1 MSRRPRLL
9 ALAAVF
15 RSQVV
20 RSGSSLRR
28 VYRRDAEDAETPR
41 SKVASLLR
49 TLRPLRLCGALCW
62 LASAILQS
70 MAQNLIHEVI
80 PVGMLQCNC
89 SILGDPETHE
99 AIVVDPGDEV
109 ERIVEILAR
118 HKLKVLA
125 IVSTHTHIDH
135 VGGLAAL
142 HRITGAPVFMHESD
156 LELYHKLDMQAKWL
170 RVAPPETTDVD
181 QFLREGDA
189 VRWGRHEARV
199 MHTPGHTPGSLCLFI
214 PARDAAGEGGARK
227 GRAESLDLLT
237 GREEPRLIA
246 GDTLFAGS
254 IGRTD
259 LWGGSFPEIMKS
271 LHTKVLELPDET
283 LVLPG
288 HGEATTI
295 GEERQSNPFLRPR

>member
-1 MSRRPRLL
+1 
-9 ALAAVF
+9 
-15 RSQVV
+15 
-20 RSGSSLRR
+20 
-28 VYRRDAEDAETPR
+28 
-41 SKVASLLR
+41 
-49 TLRPLRLCGALCW
+49 
-62 LASAILQS
+62 
-70 MAQNLIHEVI
+70 MAQRLIHEVL

-109 ERIVEILAR
+109 ERIVEILGR

-142 HRITGAPVFMHESD
+142 HRITGAPVFMHQAD
-156 LELYHKLDMQAKWL
+156 LELYRKLDMQAQWL
-170 RVAPPETTDVD
+170 RVATPELTDVE

-189 VRWGRHEARV
+189 VKWGGYEARV
-199 MHTPGHTPGSLCLFI
+199 IHTPGHTPGSLCLYI
-214 PARDAAGEGGARK
+214 PARDESKSRDAAAARSAIGNGGDD
-227 GRAESLDLLT
+227 S
-237 GREEPRLIA
+237 RLIA

-271 LHTKVLELPDET
+271 LHTKVMALPDET

-295 GEERQSNPFLRPR
+295 GEERQSNPFLRK

>member
-1 MSRRPRLL
+1 MWQNIS
-9 ALAAVF
+9 
-15 RSQVV
+15 SQDA
-20 RSGSSLRR
+20 G
-28 VYRRDAEDAETPR
+28 RDA
-41 SKVASLLR
+41 
-49 TLRPLRLCGALCW
+49 GATW
-62 LASAILQS
+62 AIIPT
-70 MAQNLIHEVI
+70 MAQTLIHEVI

-109 ERIVEILAR
+109 ERIVEILTR

-142 HRITGAPVFMHESD
+142 HRITGAPVFMHEAD
-156 LELYHKLDMQAKWL
+156 LELYRKLDMQAQWL
-170 RVAPPETTDVD
+170 RVPTPELTDVE
-181 QFLREGDA
+181 QFLREGDS
-189 VRWGRHEARV
+189 VKWGGYEARV
-199 MHTPGHTPGSLCLFI
+199 IHTPGHTPGSLCLYI
-214 PARDAAGEGGARK
+214 PERRETKATDAASPHAACGNGGE
-227 GRAESLDLLT
+227 ES
-237 GREEPRLIA
+237 RLIA

-259 LWGGSFPEIMKS
+259 LWGGSLAEIMKS
-271 LHTKVLELPDET
+271 LHTKVMALPDET

-295 GEERQSNPFLRPR
+295 GEERQSNPFLRK

>member
-1 MSRRPRLL
+1 
-9 ALAAVF
+9 
-15 RSQVV
+15 
-20 RSGSSLRR
+20 
-28 VYRRDAEDAETPR
+28 
-41 SKVASLLR
+41 
-49 TLRPLRLCGALCW
+49 
-62 LASAILQS
+62 
-70 MAQNLIHEVI
+70 MAQSLIHEVI

-89 SILGDPETHE
+89 SILGDPQTRE

-118 HKLKVLA
+118 HKLKVMA

-142 HRITGAPVFMHESD
+142 HHITGAPVFMHESD
-156 LELYHKLDMQAKWL
+156 LELYRKLDMQAKWL
-170 RVAPPETTDVD
+170 RVPTPEVTDVD

-189 VRWGRHEARV
+189 VRWGGYEARV
-199 MHTPGHTPGSLCLFI
+199 MHTPGHTPGSLCLYI
-214 PARDAAGEGGARK
+214 PAREIAVPQDAAARARSSRTAGGNGGED
-227 GRAESLDLLT
+227 S
-237 GREEPRLIA
+237 RLIA

-271 LHTKVLELPDET
+271 LHTKLMALPDET

-295 GEERQSNPFLRPR
+295 GEERQSNPFLRSR

>member
-1 MSRRPRLL
+1 
-9 ALAAVF
+9 
-15 RSQVV
+15 
-20 RSGSSLRR
+20 
-28 VYRRDAEDAETPR
+28 
-41 SKVASLLR
+41 
-49 TLRPLRLCGALCW
+49 
-62 LASAILQS
+62 
-70 MAQNLIHEVI
+70 MAHKLIHEVI

-89 SILGDPETHE
+89 SILGDPETRE

-109 ERIVEILAR
+109 ERIVEILTR

-142 HRITGAPVFMHESD
+142 HRIAGAPVFMHEGD
-156 LELYHKLDMQAKWL
+156 LELYRKLDMQAQWL
-170 RVAPPETTDVD
+170 RVPTPELTEVE

-189 VRWGRHEARV
+189 VKWGGYEARV
-199 MHTPGHTPGSLCLFI
+199 IHTPGHTPGSLCLYI
-214 PARDAAGEGGARK
+214 PARDVSNSVGPAAARRAIGNGGEN
-227 GRAESLDLLT
+227 S
-237 GREEPRLIA
+237 RLIA

-271 LHTKVLELPDET
+271 LHTKVMALPDET

-295 GEERQSNPFLRPR
+295 GEERQSNPFLRK

>member
-1 MSRRPRLL
+1 
-9 ALAAVF
+9 
-15 RSQVV
+15 
-20 RSGSSLRR
+20 
-28 VYRRDAEDAETPR
+28 
-41 SKVASLLR
+41 
-49 TLRPLRLCGALCW
+49 
-62 LASAILQS
+62 

-89 SILGDPETHE
+89 SILGDLETRE

-125 IVSTHTHIDH
+125 IISTHTHIDH

-142 HRITGAPVFMHESD
+142 HRITGAPVFMHEAD
-156 LELYHKLDMQAKWL
+156 LELYRKLDMQAQWL
-170 RVAPPETTDVD
+170 RVPTPQLADVE
-181 QFLREGDA
+181 QFLREGDS
-189 VRWGRHEARV
+189 VKWGGYEARV
-199 MHTPGHTPGSLCLFI
+199 IHTPGHTPGSLCLYI
-214 PARDAAGEGGARK
+214 PARELQRPTDSVGAR
-227 GRAESLDLLT
+227 GGIGNGGDDS
-237 GREEPRLIA
+237 RLIA

-271 LHTKVLELPDET
+271 LHTKVMALPDET

-295 GEERQSNPFLRPR
+295 GEERQSNPFLRK

>member
-1 MSRRPRLL
+1 
-9 ALAAVF
+9 
-15 RSQVV
+15 
-20 RSGSSLRR
+20 
-28 VYRRDAEDAETPR
+28 
-41 SKVASLLR
+41 
-49 TLRPLRLCGALCW
+49 
-62 LASAILQS
+62 
-70 MAQNLIHEVI
+70 MAQTLIHEVI

-142 HRITGAPVFMHESD
+142 HRVTGAPVFMHEAD
-156 LELYHKLDMQAKWL
+156 LELYRKLDMQAQWL
-170 RVAPPETTDVD
+170 RVPTPELTDVE
-181 QFLREGDA
+181 QFLREGDS
-189 VRWGRHEARV
+189 VKWGGYEARV
-199 MHTPGHTPGSLCLFI
+199 IHTPGHTPGSLCLYI
-214 PARDAAGEGGARK
+214 PERRETHAKDSAGARVPR
-227 GRAESLDLLT
+227 GNGGEES
-237 GREEPRLIA
+237 RLIA
-246 GDTLFAGS
+246 
-254 IGRTD
+254 GRTD

-271 LHTKVLELPDET
+271 LHTKVMALPDET

>member
-1 MSRRPRLL
+1 
-9 ALAAVF
+9 
-15 RSQVV
+15 
-20 RSGSSLRR
+20 
-28 VYRRDAEDAETPR
+28 
-41 SKVASLLR
+41 
-49 TLRPLRLCGALCW
+49 
-62 LASAILQS
+62 

-142 HRITGAPVFMHESD
+142 HRITGAPVFMHEGD
-156 LELYHKLDMQAKWL
+156 LELYRKLDMQAQWL
-170 RVAPPETTDVD
+170 RVPTPELTEVE

-189 VRWGRHEARV
+189 VKWGNYEARV
-199 MHTPGHTPGSLCLFI
+199 IHTPGHTPGSLCLYI
-214 PARDAAGEGGARK
+214 PKREVPTPKQAGQPKDAASHTPNGGE
-227 GRAESLDLLT
+227 ES
-237 GREEPRLIA
+237 RLIA

-271 LHTKVLELPDET
+271 LHNKVMALPDET

-288 HGEATTI
+288 HGEGTTI
-295 GEERQSNPFLRPR
+295 GEERQSNPFLRK

>member
-1 MSRRPRLL
+1 
-9 ALAAVF
+9 
-15 RSQVV
+15 
-20 RSGSSLRR
+20 
-28 VYRRDAEDAETPR
+28 
-41 SKVASLLR
+41 
-49 TLRPLRLCGALCW
+49 
-62 LASAILQS
+62 

-89 SILGDPETHE
+89 SILGDAETRE

-109 ERIVEILAR
+109 ERIAEILER

-125 IVSTHTHIDH
+125 IISTHTHIDH

-142 HRITGAPVFMHESD
+142 HRITGAPVFMHEGD
-156 LELYHKLDMQAKWL
+156 LELYRKLDMQAQWL
-170 RVAPPETTDVD
+170 RVPTPEMTDVE

-189 VRWGRHEARV
+189 VRWGGYEARV
-199 MHTPGHTPGSLCLFI
+199 IHTPGHTPGSLCLYI
-214 PARDAAGEGGARK
+214 PKREVVTPKGAGAHGASATAAKSHAGGGNGGE
-227 GRAESLDLLT
+227 ES
-237 GREEPRLIA
+237 RLIA

-271 LHTKVLELPDET
+271 LHTKVMALPDET